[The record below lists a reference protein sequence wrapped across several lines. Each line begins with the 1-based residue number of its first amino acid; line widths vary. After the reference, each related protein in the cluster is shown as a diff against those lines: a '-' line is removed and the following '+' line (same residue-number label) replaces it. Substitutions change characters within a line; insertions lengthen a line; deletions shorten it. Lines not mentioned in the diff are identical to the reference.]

1 MSLAFWSG
9 FKNGFKFFGFV
20 HMNQDTI
27 QVSLKFN
34 LSNWMFIIFEFDPK
48 LFYTIDVLFVFPKD
62 EPNS

>member
-1 MSLAFWSG
+1 
-9 FKNGFKFFGFV
+9 
-20 HMNQDTI
+20 MNQDTI

-34 LSNWMFIIFEFDPK
+34 LSNWMFIIFELYPK

>member
-1 MSLAFWSG
+1 
-9 FKNGFKFFGFV
+9 
-20 HMNQDTI
+20 MNQDTI

-48 LFYTIDVLFVFPKD
+48 PFYTIDVSFVFPKD

>member
-1 MSLAFWSG
+1 MSVAFWKG
-9 FKNGFKFFGFV
+9 FKNGFNFFGFV

-34 LSNWMFIIFEFDPK
+34 LSNWMFIISEFDPK